1 MAFMELS
8 AKLGL
13 DGSAFKAGL
22 DKAKAGVASLRS
34 SLNSSASA
42 MAKSSIAQVVG
53 VAAVIQYARS
63 TLEMGGQISDTA
75 AQLGISAEELQRW
88 TYAAGL
94 AGAGAGEVASF
105 FEKLT
110 LAKAKALA
118 GDKAAIA
125 SFKALGVSMDNLTNK
140 KVKDIARMVAAT
152 MATGDIAELTAP
164 LLSVGGKSAGK
175 LIPTFLGDLESVM
188 AAAPVMSDAA
198 VAKLDEAGDAIDKA
212 MLKFRSPM
220 ADLLTTII
228 PLFQNFVDGLK
239 LGIATFKDLKGIAG
253 PANLDTTSA
262 KAAGLATTAF
272 PYNPVVGT
280 VAAIVKA
287 INWFK
292 SDAPSEV
299 SKLIDEKVAEITAD
313 EARAAAETR
322 AKAAA
327 ATPPPEVVKPKP
339 IKLEPLPPLS
349 PTIRDSLAQIGGF
362 TMAQNR
368 EVLDVQKDQLST
380 LEKIA
385 ENTDQLKIV
394 PEPVDDG
401 L

>member
-22 DKAKAGVASLRS
+22 DKAKSGVASLRS
-34 SLNSSASA
+34 SLISGAGA

-75 AQLGISAEELQRW
+75 AQLGIGAEELQRW

-94 AGAGAGEVASF
+94 AGAGTGEVASF

-110 LAKAKALA
+110 LAKAKAMQ

-125 SFKALGVSMDNLTNK
+125 SFKALGVSMDNIANK
-140 KVKDIARMVAAT
+140 KVEDIARMIGAT
-152 MATGDIAELTAP
+152 MATGDISKLLAP
-164 LLSVGGKSAGK
+164 LVGVGGKSAGK
-175 LIPTFLGDLESVM
+175 LIPTFKGDLEGTM
-188 AAAPVMSDAA
+188 AAAPVMSSEA
-198 VAKLDEAGDAIDKA
+198 VAKLDEAGDAMDKV
-212 MLKFRSPM
+212 MLRMRAPM
-220 ADLLTTII
+220 ADLLVALM
-228 PLFQNFVDGLK
+228 PVVSFFVDSIRLVIASFKEVAIQFSAIGKDMFAMAKLDFSFKNLK
-239 LGIATFKDLKGIAG
+239 ELAVQVRADNTPLTQFLKTKGEEMAD
-253 PANLDTTSA
+253 AEEAL
-262 KAAGLATTAF
+262 KAAQ
-272 PYNPVVGT
+272 PP
-280 VAAIVKA
+280 
-287 INWFK
+287 
-292 SDAPSEV
+292 P
-299 SKLIDEKVAEITAD
+299 KVAGTAAPTP
-313 EARAAAETR
+313 EPAAAGK
-322 AKAAA
+322 AKPE
-327 ATPPPEVVKPKP
+327 PPMIVP
-339 IKLEPLPPLS
+339 

-385 ENTDQLKIV
+385 ENTEKLKDV